1 MKHEI
6 TNLMTKRTITASLK
20 KIIKNKSLDK
30 ITVREIIEDCG
41 VNRKTFYYHFDNI
54 YDLVK
59 WIFEEEAINIVKQYD
74 LIVDYHDAIQFILD
88 YVEDNKLICNCV
100 FDVIGRDEL
109 KKFFQKDFIYIFNNI
124 VDQLSEGK
132 KVSEEY
138 KVFLVNFYT
147 ESLASLL
154 INWIRNKEKYDKQKM
169 IQYVSLTLFGS
180 IEYNLAKAE
189 NEL

>member
-6 TNLMTKRTITASLK
+6 TNLMTKRTIAASLK

-180 IEYNLAKAE
+180 IEYNLEKAE